1 MIVAFSR
8 RESTTAW
15 LFVAVQFTLLGVM
28 VLLPRDV
35 AWIPSGTMRT
45 VGMAL
50 LITGFGVGTWGS
62 LYLGRGLTPSP
73 LPNGATNLVTKG
85 PYMFVRHPI
94 YTTVMPLGL
103 GITTRSGSL
112 MVAVAFGAL
121 ISLFNVKAR
130 WEEEEALA
138 AEHLATCEAC
148 SLELHELRGVTK
160 LYREYGTSQLPH
172 DAKTRIAHALG
183 LSD

>member
-1 MIVAFSR
+1 MTVAFSR

-15 LFVAVQFTLLGVM
+15 LFVAVQFTPLGVM

-35 AWIPSGTMRT
+35 AWIPSATLRT

-50 LITGFGVGTWGS
+50 LSTCPRVRTRGS
-62 LYLGRGLTPSP
+62 QCRGRVSTPSP
-73 LPNGATNLVTKG
+73 PPTVATPSPPKG

-94 YTTVMPLGL
+94 YTAVMLLGL
-103 GITTRSGSL
+103 GITIRSGSL

-130 WEEEEALA
+130 WEEERLVDTFPGYEQYAGR
-138 AEHLATCEAC
+138 TG
-148 SLELHELRGVTK
+148 RF
-160 LYREYGTSQLPH
+160 LPY
-172 DAKTRIAHALG
+172 TRR
-183 LSD
+183 